1 MVQVYFFLLV
11 FLTAILLHYML
22 VVEHFN
28 VSTPNVANTA
38 NTATANTATT
48 AAPSTPTRTFSDM
61 ISTLIT
67 YVPGKD
73 NKALTSASYDPV
85 AANAST
91 ATSTNPIL
99 GAGSNAYL
107 DQIRGVVRDELGV
120 QLKDIKLGPKDAQNT
135 ALASRNTAAVS
146 AAAPQ
151 ANSDGLVQGQDYRTD
166 PSCPYANG
174 QNLPKAEPYPI
185 DMNEYVRKD
194 SIPCWGCNLK

>member
-11 FLTAILLHYML
+11 FLAAILLHYML
-22 VVEHFN
+22 VLEHFS
-28 VSTPNVANTA
+28 VSTP
-38 NTATANTATT
+38 NTATT
-48 AAPSTPTRTFSDM
+48 ATTATTTPSTPQRSFSDM

-85 AANAST
+85 AANTNTS
-91 ATSTNPIL
+91 TSTNSIL

-120 QLKDIKLGPKDAQNT
+120 QLKDIKLGPKDTQNT

-146 AAAPQ
+146 AAVDQ

-174 QNLPKAEPYPI
+174 QKQPKAEPYPI
-185 DMNEYVRKD
+185 DMNDYVRKD
-194 SIPCWGCNLK
+194 SIPCWGCTLK

>member
-11 FLTAILLHYML
+11 FLAAILLHYML
-22 VVEHFN
+22 VLEHF
-28 VSTPNVANTA
+28 SDSSS
-38 NTATANTATT
+38 TATT
-48 AAPSTPTRTFSDM
+48 ATTVTTSTPSTPPRTFSDV
-61 ISTLIT
+61 ISTLISYT
-67 YVPGKD
+67 PGKD

-85 AANAST
+85 AANAGI
-91 ATSTNPIL
+91 ATSSNVIL

-120 QLKDIKLGPKDAQNT
+120 QLKDVKLGPKDAQNT

-146 AAAPQ
+146 AAVDQ

-166 PSCPYANG
+166 PTCPYANG
-174 QNLPKAEPYPI
+174 QNPPKAEPYPI

-194 SIPCWGCNLK
+194 SIPCWGCTLK